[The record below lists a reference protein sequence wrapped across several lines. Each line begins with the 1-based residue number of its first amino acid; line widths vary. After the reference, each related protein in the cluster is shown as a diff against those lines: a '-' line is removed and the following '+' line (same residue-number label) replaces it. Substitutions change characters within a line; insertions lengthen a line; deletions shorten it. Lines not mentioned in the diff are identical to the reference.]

1 MTPPFKMKGYTYPGT
16 SPIREDVKE
25 SHIPKKTVKEQLL
38 PVTPDDPIAKAPPAS
53 LQTNKNEVKKKG
65 LSDQEKADRKDFW
78 RDIAG
83 EAGKAILIAG
93 IQTGAAALS
102 RGNNKSSK
110 KSADI
115 SGFSGIN
122 FGRK

>member
-16 SPIREDVKE
+16 SPIREDVKAIT
-25 SHIPKKTVKEQLL
+25 IPKKEPKDLLL
-38 PVTPDDPIAKAPPAS
+38 PATSDDPIVEAPQAT
-53 LQTNKNEVKKKG
+53 LKNEVKKKG
-65 LSDQEKADRKDFW
+65 LSDKERADRKDFW

-83 EAGKAILIAG
+83 EAGKAILVAG